1 MEKYAIYLRKSRAD
15 KELELQ
21 GELETLSRHETI
33 LKALAEKKK
42 LSVGKVYKE
51 VVSGET
57 ISSRPV
63 MQQLLHDV
71 ENNIWAGVLVM
82 EVERLARGD
91 TIDQGLVAQTFKYS
105 NTLIITPNKTY
116 NPNDEFDEEYFEFGL
131 FMSRREY
138 KAINRRL
145 QTGRLQ
151 SVKEG
156 KYVGNKPPYG
166 YRKVKL
172 EKEKGYTLT
181 PVPEQA
187 KAVQMIFNWYAY
199 GDTDGTVM
207 GFGEIANRLHD
218 LGIVSATG
226 MTQWQIASVRD
237 ILSNPVYIGKIRWG
251 LRPQKK
257 SMVDGQKMLSRTRNN
272 DPMIYDGLHPAIVD
286 EKTFAIVQ
294 QRREENK
301 KNTCPKSKQT
311 QNPLS
316 GLVVC
321 KKCGRIM
328 QRRPYQSSYYDGLIC
343 TNRYCN
349 NVSSDLWR
357 VERAVINALKDIV
370 RKYEIQQ
377 QEDTEPA
384 FSNLSEQQQ
393 ELSLYHSKLEKLRQ
407 QMNKIYEAYEL
418 GIYSSEIFLERTE
431 KVKKE
436 MEDINTNITEKQDS
450 IKKLHLVEN
459 QKKQFIPKV
468 KNIITIYYTLTSA
481 EEKNKLLKEVIEK
494 ITYSKEHTAR
504 FTKDYDN
511 FEIVVYPKISDNF

>member
-1 MEKYAIYLRKSRAD
+1 MDNYAIYLRKSRAD

-71 ENNIWAGVLVM
+71 ENNLWAGVLVM

-116 NPNDEFDEEYFEFGL
+116 HPNDESDEEYFEFGL

-166 YRKVKL
+166 YKKVRL

-181 PVPEQA
+181 PITEQA
-187 KAVQMIFNWYAY
+187 KAVQMMFNWYAY
-199 GDTDGTVM
+199 GDTNGTVM

-226 MTQWQIASVRD
+226 MTQWQSASVRD

-257 SMVDGQKMLSRTRNN
+257 SMVDGQKTLSRIRND
-272 DPMIYDGLHPAIVD
+272 DPMIYNGLHPAIID
-286 EKTFAIVQ
+286 EKTFALVQ
-294 QRREENK
+294 KRREENK
-301 KNTCPKSKQT
+301 KNTCPKSKKT

-321 KKCGRIM
+321 KECGRVM
-328 QRRPYQSSYYDGLIC
+328 QRRPYRNDYADGLIC
-343 TNRYCN
+343 TNRYCH
-349 NVSSDLWR
+349 NVSADLWR

-370 RKYEIQQ
+370 CKYEIQQ

-384 FSNLSEQQQ
+384 FSDLSEQQ
-393 ELSLYHSKLEKLRQ
+393 ELSLYHSQQEKLYR

-418 GIYSSEIFLERTE
+418 GIYSSEIFLERTQ

-436 MEDINTNITEKQDS
+436 IENINVHITEKQNS
-450 IKKLHLVEN
+450 IKKLHMVEN

-468 KNIITIYYTLTSA
+468 KNIITIYDTLIFA

-504 FTKDYDN
+504 FTKDYEN